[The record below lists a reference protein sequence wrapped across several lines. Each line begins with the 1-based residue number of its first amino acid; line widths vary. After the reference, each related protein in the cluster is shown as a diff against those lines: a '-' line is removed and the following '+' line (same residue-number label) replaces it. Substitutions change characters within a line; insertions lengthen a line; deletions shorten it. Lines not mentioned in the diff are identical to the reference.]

1 MTNLQV
7 EHLVERWEDR
17 RDVKNQMGKF
27 MHYLLLKK
35 EAAIVDDLWS
45 SRDDICYG
53 VNGGWYVG
61 QAQVRDY
68 FGWFPGYTAK
78 VAQCLRAKFPEKFE
92 GKTDDEI
99 FGIGLLELKS
109 ISNYVIEVAE
119 DGETAKAFCCIFGYN
134 TTVDTRGPVSN
145 WIYGTICMDFVYEN
159 DQWKILHMQ
168 YLEDINAQAGSQWG
182 KPDVP
187 EFPELA
193 EFESL
198 RGLTPPEPG
207 TKVTLHEAYSGSRS
221 ATVYPPLPKPYPTFA
236 ETFSYGI

>member
-61 QAQVRDY
+61 QEQVRSY

-78 VAQCLRAKFPEKFE
+78 VAQCLKAKFP
-92 GKTDDEI
+92 
-99 FGIGLLELKS
+99 
-109 ISNYVIEVAE
+109 
-119 DGETAKAFCCIFGYN
+119 
-134 TTVDTRGPVSN
+134 
-145 WIYGTICMDFVYEN
+145 
-159 DQWKILHMQ
+159 
-168 YLEDINAQAGSQWG
+168 
-182 KPDVP
+182 
-187 EFPELA
+187 
-193 EFESL
+193 
-198 RGLTPPEPG
+198 
-207 TKVTLHEAYSGSRS
+207 
-221 ATVYPPLPKPYPTFA
+221 
-236 ETFSYGI
+236 

>member
-1 MTNLQV
+1 MTL
-7 EHLVERWEDR
+7 EFLVERWEDQR
-17 RDVKNQMGKF
+17 TIKNLMGK
-27 MHYLLLKK
+27 YVNCLLLNRQGEIFDSFFSTKSDVCLTFNDGSYIGPDAVK
-35 EAAIVDDLWS
+35 GYFDAIVARNLLS
-45 SRDDICYG
+45 
-53 VNGGWYVG
+53 
-61 QAQVRDY
+61 AQLLQKR
-68 FGWFPGYTAK
+68 
-78 VAQCLRAKFPEKFE
+78 LPEKLG
-92 GKTDDEI
+92 GKSDEELY
-99 FGIGLLELKS
+99 GIGPFHVKPLTAP
-109 ISNYVIEVAE
+109 VIEVAE

-221 ATVYPPLPKPYPTFA
+221 ATVYPPLPKPYTTFA

>member
-1 MTNLQV
+1 MTNLQI

-45 SRDDICYG
+45 TRDDICYG

-92 GKTDDEI
+92 GKNDDEI

-119 DGETAKAFCCIFGYN
+119 DGEGFLLHLWLQHHRGYSRPRIQL
-134 TTVDTRGPVSN
+134 DLRHH
-145 WIYGTICMDFVYEN
+145 
-159 DQWKILHMQ
+159 LH
-168 YLEDINAQAGSQWG
+168 G
-182 KPDVP
+182 
-187 EFPELA
+187 
-193 EFESL
+193 L
-198 RGLTPPEPG
+198 RL
-207 TKVTLHEAYSGSRS
+207 
-221 ATVYPPLPKPYPTFA
+221 
-236 ETFSYGI
+236 